1 MEMSANKTIGCLLLS
16 LLLTI
21 TVFVPVNAEKEELS
35 GPAAPGRP
43 NVVWDVSNRRTAIVH
58 IINTTPYD
66 MDLKNE
72 PFQDRNGIDQAVQ
85 TVTADPQERPFVFT
99 PSGIPEN
106 IPARSGTSF
115 VISWMDTYYDGHYS
129 VYPDAQVIYTMRN
142 VDASYSFN
150 NCSPM
155 VSNVDI
161 LLAFNRVQET
171 TSLESG
177 VFKTSLHTA
186 ALLVDTTEFLL
197 EGNPVAFVGA
207 LMSAAELTEDVIDI
221 NEENDDSD
229 QVYFAAYSIPN
240 SGSLDSDFPG
250 AYTIGDEAVDK
261 DEAAKHDGLY
271 AQHGPTGAGCPQTY
285 IIAYTSLLR
294 EQKADGENLNGH
306 LPVIFVTLVTMQ
318 DANSIKNANTQVSQ
332 NASPAG
338 YRISAY
344 IQREGM
350 KGQKAFI
357 RLARTLSPNDASLLT
372 EAYAAIRS
380 HHALSHEQEALLG
393 RFAVALEK
401 MPVTPNH
408 DTSEHKTK

>member
-1 MEMSANKTIGCLLLS
+1 MEMGANKTIVCLLFS

-35 GPAAPGRP
+35 GPAEPGRP
-43 NVVWDVSNRRTAIVH
+43 NVVWDVTNRRTAIIH

-115 VISWMDTYYDGHYS
+115 VVSWMDTYYDGHFN

-142 VDASYSFN
+142 VDASPSFKTG
-150 NCSPM
+150 SPM

-161 LLAFNRVQET
+161 LFAFNRVKET

-229 QVYFAAYSIPN
+229 QVYFAAYPIAK

-271 AQHGPTGAGCPQTY
+271 AQHGPTGAGNPQTY

-294 EQKADGENLNGH
+294 EQKADDEKLNGH
-306 LPVIFVTLVTMQ
+306 LPVVFVTLVTMQ
-318 DANSIKNANTQVSQ
+318 DVDSIQNANTQVSQ
-332 NASPAG
+332 HASPAG
-338 YRISAY
+338 HRISAY
-344 IQREGM
+344 LQREGLN
-350 KGQKAFI
+350 GQKAFI
-357 RLARTLSPNDASLLT
+357 RLARTLSPNDARLLT
-372 EAYAAIRS
+372 EAYKTIRS
-380 HHALSHEQEALLG
+380 DHALSHEQEALLV

-401 MPVTPNH
+401 MPMTPNN
-408 DTSEHKTK
+408 DISEHKTK